1 VSKRIQ
7 NTNRANSNIRKTT
20 LNAKNTGI
28 VIDVILDDTNKR
40 IEEYDFS
47 EVETKNTGIIGG
59 VVVRTFDDITTA
71 TETLKVYLPMI
82 PEDGIP
88 IVNETVQLFT
98 LGSRTYYKRIYD
110 SNLNLGNAALN
121 REKNFVPT
129 KEGENNV
136 DSYSEVSTTK
146 TPKPEGGETEEAN
159 FGKYFEPKQVN
170 PLKLYEGDKLIQSRF
185 GQSIRFSGYNNA
197 NNTFSPTI
205 LIRNRQSR
213 ELLEPDVKP
222 GSLIEEDI
230 NKDGS
235 TIAIT
240 SGEYNIQ
247 LSPGSFDDGGAGK
260 IDTLP
265 NSFTNYP
272 SDFSGVDQ
280 ILINTGRLILS
291 SKTSEMIFL
300 SKGNY
305 GFISDGKF
313 SIDNGSDGAELDF
326 NGEFRMTMNNN
337 PTFILGGGN
346 TGKIF
351 LNTEEESEPIVRG
364 DSLKK
369 VMERLIDEILKLS
382 FATPSGPTQAGPL
395 PPNVGSL
402 NKIKKDL
409 RNILSTTNF
418 TE

>member
-1 VSKRIQ
+1 MNKRIQ
-7 NTNRANSNIRKTT
+7 NSNSSFSDRKTS

-47 EVETKNTGIIGG
+47 EVETKNTSIIGG
-59 VVVRTFDDITTA
+59 VVVRTLDDISSP

-98 LGSRTYYKRIYD
+98 LGSRLYYKRIYD
-110 SNLNLGNAALN
+110 ANLNLGNAALN

-129 KEGENNV
+129 KEAENNV
-136 DSYSEVSTTK
+136 DSYSEVSITK
-146 TPKPEGGETEEAN
+146 TPKPETGETEEAK
-159 FGKYFEPKQVN
+159 FGKYFEPQQVN

-213 ELLEPDVKP
+213 ELLEPEVKF
-222 GSLIEEDI
+222 GTLIEEDL

-240 SGEYNIQ
+240 SGEYNININ
-247 LSPGSFDDGGAGK
+247 PGSVDDGGSSQ

-265 NSFTNYP
+265 VKFKNYP
-272 SDFSGVDQ
+272 SKFSGVDQ
-280 ILINTGRLILS
+280 IFINTGRLILS
-291 SKTSEMIFL
+291 SKSNEMIFL

-337 PTFILGGGN
+337 PTFILGGGD

-364 DSLKK
+364 DALKT
-369 VMERLIDEILKLS
+369 VLERLIDEVLKLS

-395 PPNVGSL
+395 PLNVGAL

-409 RNILSTTNF
+409 KDILSTRNF

>member
-1 VSKRIQ
+1 MNKRIQ
-7 NTNRANSNIRKTT
+7 NSNSSFSDRKTS

-47 EVETKNTGIIGG
+47 EVETKNTSIIGG
-59 VVVRTFDDITTA
+59 VVVRTFDDISSA

-98 LGSRTYYKRIYD
+98 LGSRLYYKRIYD
-110 SNLNLGNAALN
+110 ANLNLGNAALN

-129 KEGENNV
+129 KEAENNV
-136 DSYSEVSTTK
+136 DSYSEVSITK
-146 TPKPEGGETEEAN
+146 TPKPETGETEEAK

-213 ELLEPDVKP
+213 ELLEPEVKF
-222 GSLIEEDI
+222 GTLIEEDL

-235 TIAIT
+235 IIAIT
-240 SGEYNIQ
+240 SGEYNININ
-247 LSPGSFDDGGAGK
+247 PGSVDDGGSSQ

-265 NSFTNYP
+265 VKFKNYP
-272 SDFSGVDQ
+272 SKFSGVDQ
-280 ILINTGRLILS
+280 IFINTGRLILS

-337 PTFILGGGN
+337 PTFILGGGD

-364 DSLKK
+364 DALKT
-369 VMERLIDEILKLS
+369 VLERLIDEVLKLS

-395 PPNVGSL
+395 PLNVGAL

-409 RNILSTTNF
+409 KDILSTRNF

>member
-7 NTNRANSNIRKTT
+7 NSNSSFSNRKTS

-47 EVETKNTGIIGG
+47 EVETKNTSIIGG
-59 VVVRTFDDITTA
+59 VVVRTLDDISSP

-98 LGSRTYYKRIYD
+98 LGSRLYYKRIYD
-110 SNLNLGNAALN
+110 ANLNLGNAALN

-129 KEGENNV
+129 KEAENNV

-146 TPKPEGGETEEAN
+146 TPKPETGETEEAN
-159 FGKYFEPKQVN
+159 FGKYFEPQQVN

-213 ELLEPDVKP
+213 ELLEPEVKF
-222 GSLIEEDI
+222 GTLIEEDL

-240 SGEYNIQ
+240 SGEYNININ
-247 LSPGSFDDGGAGK
+247 PGSVDDGGSSQ

-265 NSFTNYP
+265 VKFENYP
-272 SDFSGVDQ
+272 SNFSGVDQ
-280 ILINTGRLILS
+280 IFINTGRLILS
-291 SKTSEMIFL
+291 SKSNEMIFL

-346 TGKIF
+346 IGKIF

-364 DSLKK
+364 DALKT
-369 VMERLIDEILKLS
+369 VLERLIDEVLKLS
-382 FATPSGPTQAGPL
+382 FATPSGPTQPGPL
-395 PPNVGSL
+395 PTNVGAL

-409 RNILSTTNF
+409 RNILSTRNF

>member
-1 VSKRIQ
+1 MNKRIQ
-7 NTNRANSNIRKTT
+7 NSNSSFSDRKTS

-47 EVETKNTGIIGG
+47 EVETKNTSIIGG
-59 VVVRTFDDITTA
+59 VVVRTLDDISSP

-98 LGSRTYYKRIYD
+98 LGSRLYYKRIYD
-110 SNLNLGNAALN
+110 ANLNLGNAALN

-129 KEGENNV
+129 KEAENNV
-136 DSYSEVSTTK
+136 DSYSEVSITK
-146 TPKPEGGETEEAN
+146 TPKPETGETEEAK
-159 FGKYFEPKQVN
+159 FGKYFEPQQVN

-213 ELLEPDVKP
+213 ELLEPEVKF
-222 GSLIEEDI
+222 GTLIEEDL

-240 SGEYNIQ
+240 SGEYNININ
-247 LSPGSFDDGGAGK
+247 PGSVDDGGSSQ

-265 NSFTNYP
+265 VKFKNYP
-272 SDFSGVDQ
+272 SKFSGVDQ
-280 ILINTGRLILS
+280 IFINTGRLILS

-337 PTFILGGGN
+337 PTFILGGGD

-364 DSLKK
+364 DALKT
-369 VMERLIDEILKLS
+369 VLERLIDEVLKLS

-395 PPNVGSL
+395 PLNVGAL

-409 RNILSTTNF
+409 KDILSTRNF